1 MYRDAEIDLSQK
13 IDGKK
18 HQCYGKGNPDNGAQK
33 QKVDV

>member
-13 IDGKK
+13 IEVKNN
-18 HQCYGKGNPDNGAQK
+18 QCYGKGNPDNGAQK